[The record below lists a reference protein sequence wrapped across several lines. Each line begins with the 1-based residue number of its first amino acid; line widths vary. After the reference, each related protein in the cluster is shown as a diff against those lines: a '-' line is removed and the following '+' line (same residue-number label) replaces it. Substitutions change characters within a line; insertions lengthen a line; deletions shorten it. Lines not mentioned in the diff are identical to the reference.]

1 MSLCICAHSSSLSL
15 MSVYNRK
22 GELWELRSNC
32 VKPQRDD
39 KQKTSDK
46 AEFSI
51 FKMEINIVT

>member
-15 MSVYNRK
+15 MRVYNRK
-22 GELWELRSNC
+22 GVNCGNCTQNC
-32 VKPQRDD
+32 VKPDD

-51 FKMEINIVT
+51 FKTEINIVT